1 VFLALISLIPTIA
14 LIAYSFLALD
24 FLLTISS
31 FWWILGPI
39 IFFLVFVAIVYF
51 VLAPNNLFFTFVHE
65 GTAKWVVRS
74 KKFSRCLMEWEGYAF
89 DSSKEDSDK
98 WNVIPGKLPWYHRLY
113 RGLFGGLR
121 FYGIWPLW
129 DIHIYKFKWTGVTES
144 GEEVTREEWLDYI
157 LLTDDIYLARTHRAE
172 DKDLLPLDVQLYLT
186 IRILNPYKAKFRIQD
201 WLETTINRMQPLIR
215 QHISQSDYEDL
226 SRNLQATE
234 EELLKKLEDG
244 GLIQEF
250 QIRYGVGVR
259 KIEIR
264 QIEPPE
270 ALRKDTLKEY
280 VAEQNRKAKVKEAEG
295 EAEAIK
301 LVAAAKAEEIEKTFG
316 AVESFGEQGF
326 LLEIA
331 KMAKEGNVPASVITH
346 YLAGR
351 FSKVLED
358 RETMTSEELRSFI
371 KKLIEEF
378 TQLEEAVEK
387 L

>member
-1 VFLALISLIPTIA
+1 
-14 LIAYSFLALD
+14 
-24 FLLTISS
+24 
-31 FWWILGPI
+31 
-39 IFFLVFVAIVYF
+39 
-51 VLAPNNLFFTFVHE
+51 
-65 GTAKWVVRS
+65 
-74 KKFSRCLMEWEGYAF
+74 
-89 DSSKEDSDK
+89 
-98 WNVIPGKLPWYHRLY
+98 
-113 RGLFGGLR
+113 
-121 FYGIWPLW
+121 
-129 DIHIYKFKWTGVTES
+129 
-144 GEEVTREEWLDYI
+144 
-157 LLTDDIYLARTHRAE
+157 LTDDIYLARTHRAE

-259 KIEIR
+259 KIEI
-264 QIEPPE
+264 
-270 ALRKDTLKEY
+270 L
-280 VAEQNRKAKVKEAEG
+280 KEAEG
-295 EAEAIK
+295 VAEAIK